1 MVQSPDSCSASCG
14 WIVGEIINKA
24 VDRPVQVR
32 NCVSLGELNCL
43 GKDGPAHPITAY
55 AEGAVFE
62 NNYYDESL
70 PAQGREDQRA
80 AVAEGCAARPASYLT
95 SKEFLED
102 MEQRGGRYALGTDG
116 MLTVRDL
123 EIGGGT

>member
-1 MVQSPDSCSASCG
+1 M
-14 WIVGEIINKA
+14 
-24 VDRPVQVR
+24 
-32 NCVSLGELNCL
+32 
-43 GKDGPAHPITAY
+43 
-55 AEGAVFE
+55 
-62 NNYYDESL
+62 
-70 PAQGREDQRA
+70 
-80 AVAEGCAARPASYLT
+80 AEGCAARPASYLT